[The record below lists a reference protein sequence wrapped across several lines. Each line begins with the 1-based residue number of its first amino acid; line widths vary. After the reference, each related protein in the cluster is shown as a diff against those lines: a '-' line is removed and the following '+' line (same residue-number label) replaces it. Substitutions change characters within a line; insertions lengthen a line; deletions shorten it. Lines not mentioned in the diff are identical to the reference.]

1 MFMERLSSYR
11 KERLPSYIRKLKS
24 MVALNYEVM
33 TKEVDNVISE
43 DKYHNIVKGRRQA
56 AEQSIW
62 GMKEVDRTYKEL
74 NNLSENELSSYYK
87 EELPELIEHLKTMCD
102 LNLEVI
108 DIELNPHEDDYNELV
123 SVEKEL
129 NEMLGPD
136 VTKAVMRAGKNISVT
151 EDRLHNVIKSRQ
163 MAAIDFDWGISKID
177 ELETELNSKEEVG
190 QKKSWA
196 KRTASKNKQT
206 K

>member
-1 MFMERLSSYR
+1 MDKSHSYR
-11 KERLPSYIRKLKS
+11 KEKLPSYVRKLKS

-62 GMKEVDRTYKEL
+62 GMKEVDRCYKEMD
-74 NNLSENELSSYYK
+74 NLSEDELSSYYK
-87 EELPELIEHLKTMCD
+87 KELPELIERLKTMCD
-102 LNLEVI
+102 FNLEVI
-108 DIELNPHEDDYNELV
+108 DIELNPHEDDYNELL

-129 NEMLGPD
+129 KEMVGPD

-177 ELETELNSKEEVG
+177 ELETELHSKEEAG
-190 QKKSWA
+190 QIKSWA
-196 KRTASKNKQT
+196 KRTASKNKET
-206 K
+206 R